1 MQRFS
6 DFNKISVVLVLFL
19 TYFSH

>member
-6 DFNKISVVLVLFL
+6 DFYEISVVLVLFL